1 MIPRFKKSWAVIITG
16 CVFGWVGGIYLKRQ
30 KTISLD
36 ETTAA
41 IAERIPN
48 FSEWVRASLLA
59 HDEEDQNKPV
69 LKHWLVCNLHPE
81 AHTHMSFNYRR
92 IWDYD
97 GHVCVSCVKDFKLG
111 QSMSGMGTYAAHTTI
126 AEDED
131 Q

>member
-1 MIPRFKKSWAVIITG
+1 MIPRCQNSGAVIITG
-16 CVFGWVGGIYLKRQ
+16 CVFGWIGGIYLKRQ

-41 IAERIPN
+41 IAEQIPN

-59 HDEEDQNKPV
+59 FEEEDEHKPV

-97 GHVCVSCVKDFKLG
+97 GHVCESCVKNFKLG
-111 QSMSGMGTYAAHTTI
+111 QSIGKLGHYAAHTTI
-126 AEDED
+126 AEGDE
-131 Q
+131 

>member
-1 MIPRFKKSWAVIITG
+1 M
-16 CVFGWVGGIYLKRQ
+16 KRQ

-59 HDEEDQNKPV
+59 FEEEDEVRPV
-69 LKHWLVCNLHPE
+69 LKHWLKCSLYPE
-81 AHTHMSFNYRR
+81 AHTHMSFNYERV
-92 IWDYD
+92 WKWD
-97 GHVCVSCVKDFKLG
+97 GHPCEACMNSYKLG
-111 QSMSGMGTYAAHTTI
+111 QEYKIGTYAAHTTI